1 MQVVLKK
8 FGSGNN
14 FIDWIKRLLTNQE
27 SCVING
33 SSTTSHL
40 KLEKRARQGRHK
52 KSIRELMKTIKLFS
66 KFSGL
71 KPNILKCEVA
81 GIGSLKGVKMAV
93 CGIKCIDLTT
103 ETIKILGVHFSYNQK
118 LKTQKNFVKST
129 TNMQSVL
136 NLWKMRNI
144 TLEGEKISSKH

>member
-33 SSTTSHL
+33 GSTTSYS
-40 KLEKRARQGRHK
+40 KLEKRARQGDPISACLFIIALEIIFATI
-52 KSIRELMKTIKLFS
+52 KSNPNIKDLNIFNHNYLCTAYVDDITFFAHQKSVRELMKTIKLFS

-71 KPNILKCEVA
+71 KPNILKCDVA
-81 GIGSLKGVKMAV
+81 GGIGALKEIKMAV

-103 ETIKILGVHFSYNQK
+103 ETI
-118 LKTQKNFVKST
+118 
-129 TNMQSVL
+129 
-136 NLWKMRNI
+136 
-144 TLEGEKISSKH
+144 